1 MKISFVEIFQS
12 LNGYIGPDLK
22 NKIRHAEG
30 AVASIESSEINEVL
44 TSLQVTSE
52 SLSNAGAYKMALGQ
66 INTTIHALGILKCL
80 PQVLE
85 EGERIEYVSLG
96 AGNTGREWDLE
107 TNLRVAE
114 FKFINWKGGSESVRE
129 NSIFKDFVSLDLS
142 DSPKKK
148 CLYSLGVSH
157 VLKFMN
163 GQRAISSVVSGNAR
177 LAQNFKTR
185 YADQFSTVREYYS
198 ERSAQIEIIDISDWV
213 PELIQKIET

>member
-1 MKISFVEIFQS
+1 LKISFVEIFQS

-142 DSPKKK
+142 DTPKKK

-157 VLKFMN
+157 VYD
-163 GQRAISSVVSGNAR
+163 S
-177 LAQNFKTR
+177 
-185 YADQFSTVREYYS
+185 FSC
-198 ERSAQIEIIDISDWV
+198 A
-213 PELIQKIET
+213 L